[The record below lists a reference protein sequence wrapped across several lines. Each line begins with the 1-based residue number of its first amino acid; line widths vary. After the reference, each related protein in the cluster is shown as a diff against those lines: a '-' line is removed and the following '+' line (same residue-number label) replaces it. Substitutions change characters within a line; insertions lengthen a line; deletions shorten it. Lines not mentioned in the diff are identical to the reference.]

1 MSLVYRGMRGVD
13 DLLSDVYYGGV
24 EVDNKRTG
32 VKTKAMFDAKVVIE
46 AGDFP
51 FTNNL
56 LASPRLAFEELWFFL
71 NGKTQT
77 KELEEKGVNFWKGN
91 TSKEFQESVGLG
103 HLQEGDLG
111 AAYSAQ
117 WRNFGGNGV
126 SGAGVD
132 QLAELVHNLRA
143 DRYSRRH
150 YVTLWNPLENGF
162 GVLTP
167 CWHSCQFVVLPDSHG
182 NDVLNLKLINRSLDI
197 LFGARFALMQ
207 YRMLQ
212 MALCNMFGFKL
223 GVMSC
228 DLSHVHLYENQ
239 YEYARELVGRHY
251 EYPNSDKNYI
261 RLKERLEL
269 SSLEDLLS
277 LTWKDWE
284 MSYEYNKEPFE
295 AKRPEMVA

>member
-1 MSLVYRGMRGVD
+1 MNIYEGAAGIEDIVSEVLDY
-13 DLLSDVYYGGV
+13 GV
-24 EVDNKRTG
+24 EIPNSRTN
-32 VKTKAMFDAKVVIE
+32 TSTRAIFDAKIVIYE
-46 AGDFP
+46 GDFP
-51 FTNNL
+51 FTNSL

-71 NGKTQT
+71 NGRTQT

-126 SGAGVD
+126 SGAGAD
-132 QLAELVHNLRA
+132 QLAELVHNLRV

-150 YVTLWNPLENGF
+150 YVTLWNPLENEF

-167 CWHSCQFVVLPDSHG
+167 CWHSCQFVVLPDRHG
-182 NDVLNLKLINRSLDI
+182 NDELHLKLVNRSLDI

-212 MALCNMFGFKL
+212 MALCRMFGFKL

-239 YEYARELVGRHY
+239 YEYARELIGRHY
-251 EYPNSDKNYI
+251 GDSDNNYI
-261 RLKERLEL
+261 RLGDWVEINTLR
-269 SSLEDLLS
+269 DLLS
-277 LTWKDWE
+277 LTWEDWE
-284 MSYEYNKEPFE
+284 MTYEYNREPFKT
-295 AKRPEMVA
+295 KRPEMVA

>member
-1 MSLVYRGMRGVD
+1 MNIYEGAAGIEDIVSEVLDY
-13 DLLSDVYYGGV
+13 GV
-24 EVDNKRTG
+24 EIPNSRTN
-32 VKTKAMFDAKVVIE
+32 TSTRAIFDAKIVIYE
-46 AGDFP
+46 GDFP
-51 FTNNL
+51 FANSL

-77 KELEEKGVNFWKGN
+77 KDLEEKGVNFWKGN

-126 SGAGVD
+126 SGAGAD
-132 QLAELVHNLRA
+132 QLAELVHNLRE

-150 YVTLWNPLENGF
+150 YVTLWNPLENEF

-167 CWHSCQFVVLPDSHG
+167 CWHSCQFVVLPDRHG
-182 NDVLNLKLINRSLDI
+182 NDELHLKLVNRSLDI

-212 MALCNMFGFKL
+212 MALCRMFGFKL

-239 YEYARELVGRHY
+239 YEYARELIGRHY
-251 EYPNSDKNYI
+251 GDSDNNYI
-261 RLKERLEL
+261 RLGDWVEINTLG
-269 SSLEDLLS
+269 DLLS
-277 LTWKDWE
+277 LTWEDWE
-284 MSYEYNKEPFE
+284 MAYEYNREPFKT
-295 AKRPEMVA
+295 KRPEMVA